1 MKKLIAVTGGIG
13 CGKSVVCRIF
23 ELLGFHVYDC
33 DSQAKKIMDNSPVIK
48 QEIMTQIDRAVVK
61 NGIINRQALGEIVFN
76 DSVAL
81 QRLNSIVHSAVKTD
95 LYNWH
100 RETSGDIHFV
110 ETAILYQSG
119 INEMVDDIVEVVAP
133 KELRIRR
140 VMARNNMGR
149 EQVLERISSQSS
161 EQNRCNDKTIKIIN
175 DDNTSLLC
183 QVLFAI
189 EKVTRG

>member
-175 DDNTSLLC
+175 DDNTSLIC

>member
-61 NGIINRQALGEIVFN
+61 NGIINRQALGDIVFN

>member
-33 DSQAKKIMDNSPVIK
+33 DSQAKKIMDNSQVIK
-48 QEIMTQIDRAVVK
+48 QEIMTQIDGAVVK

-140 VMARNNMGR
+140 VMARNNMSR

-161 EQNRCNDKTIKIIN
+161 EQNRCNDKMIKIIN

-183 QVLFAI
+183 QVLSAI

>member
-76 DSVAL
+76 DNVAL

>member
-33 DSQAKKIMDNSPVIK
+33 DSQAKKIMDNIPVIK

-76 DSVAL
+76 DNVAL

>member
-1 MKKLIAVTGGIG
+1 M
-13 CGKSVVCRIF
+13 
-23 ELLGFHVYDC
+23 YDC

-76 DSVAL
+76 DNVAL

-119 INEMVDDIVEVVAP
+119 INEMVDEIVEVVAP